1 MEVFEVK
8 NKQYCKQQL
17 TKLGGN
23 RVLRSR
29 PSTAMFVVSFA
40 NSESST
46 LSHDPLGDPVMSN
59 ALKCT
64 LEGRLL
70 TEILLF

>member
-1 MEVFEVK
+1 MEVFEVR

-29 PSTAMFVVSFA
+29 SCTTMFVVSFA
-40 NSESST
+40 NSESSM
-46 LSHDPLGDPVMSN
+46 LSQDPLGDPVMSN
-59 ALKCT
+59 VLKCT
-64 LEGRLL
+64 LEGKLL